1 MNRGESSGY
10 LSRLRRIVCD
20 SRYSTRT
27 CVSVLRQT
35 LRDLGE
41 LVLSSLEVLDLLGGD
56 FVGGVTGGV
65 SFAGAGGHL
74 DEGAASA
81 LGEGVFEA
89 STAGT

>member
-1 MNRGESSGY
+1 
-10 LSRLRRIVCD
+10 
-20 SRYSTRT
+20 
-27 CVSVLRQT
+27 
-35 LRDLGE
+35 LGE

-56 FVGGVTGGV
+56 FDGGVTGGV
-65 SFAGAGGHL
+65 SFAGAGGNL